1 MMALLERG
9 RASFSRTLSS
19 LRYRN
24 YRLLFFGTSLSHVG
38 DFVQAMA
45 QSWLVWTLTSSPFLL
60 GLVGFCQA
68 LPRLLLG
75 AVGGAIVDRLDRR
88 RLLLCTQI
96 LAMAQ
101 AFGFWALVYFDLI
114 AFWHVLVLVLFLGIV
129 NTLNQTARHSLING
143 LVPREHLMNAIALN
157 SSLANLA
164 KIIGPSLGG
173 VLISIIGVAGCL
185 FVNAVSFLA
194 IIVTLVIMEFPAV
207 DGTTKDQD
215 SFWYDVTEG
224 YHFVRGQHRL
234 FSVILLTYG
243 VALVGSPYTRFLPV
257 FATDILH
264 AGPSTFGLLLAAPGL
279 GAVLAGL
286 GIASLG
292 RVRRR
297 MHFVA
302 MSVYAFSLS
311 LVLFSFSRSL
321 PLSMLFLVLVGA
333 SNIAIRAVAN
343 GIVQMETPRHLLGRV
358 LSLFFMDKGLWSF
371 GTLFIGAVAH
381 WAGTPNAIAI
391 SGVVCAVAASAL
403 LYQQRQSRE
412 IVPAQGLD
420 GDVAK
425 QPRRVLR
432 RQ

>member
-1 MMALLERG
+1 MALFERG
-9 RASFSRTLSS
+9 RGSLSRTLSS

-45 QSWLVWTLTSSPFLL
+45 QSWLVWTMTSSPLLL

-68 LPRLLLG
+68 VPRLLLG
-75 AVGGAIVDRLDRR
+75 AVGGAIVDRLERR
-88 RLLLCTQI
+88 RLLMCTQI

-114 AFWHVLVLVLFLGIV
+114 QFWHVLVLVLFLGAV
-129 NTLNQTARHSLING
+129 NTLNHTARHSLING

-157 SSLANLA
+157 SSVANLA

-185 FVNAVSFLA
+185 LVNAVSFLA
-194 IIVTLVIMEFPAV
+194 IIVTLVIMEFAAV
-207 DGTTKDQD
+207 TAVTRAAG
-215 SFWYDVTEG
+215 SFWYDVSEG
-224 YHFVRGQHRL
+224 YHFVRGQQRL
-234 FSVILLTYG
+234 FAVIMLTYG

-264 AGPSTFGLLLAAPGL
+264 AGPSTFGLLLAAPGI

-286 GIASLG
+286 GIAFFG
-292 RVRRR
+292 TVRRR

-302 MSVYAFSLS
+302 VSVYAFSLS
-311 LVLFSFSRSL
+311 LILFSFSRSL
-321 PLSMLFLVLVGA
+321 LLSMLFLVLVGA
-333 SNIAIRAVAN
+333 SHIAMRAVAN
-343 GIVQMETPRHLLGRV
+343 GIVQMETPAHLLGRV

-371 GTLFIGAVAH
+371 GTLFIGGLAH
-381 WAGTPNAIAI
+381 WIGTPRAIAI
-391 SGVVCAVAASAL
+391 SGTACALAASAL
-403 LYQQRQSRE
+403 LYQQRQGRE
-412 IVPAQGLD
+412 IPGQNLD
-420 GDVAK
+420 GDVA
-425 QPRRVLR
+425 QEPRGLLR

>member
-1 MMALLERG
+1 MALFQRG
-9 RASFSRTLSS
+9 RASLSRTLSS

-24 YRLLFFGTSLSHVG
+24 YRLLFLGTSLSHVG

-45 QSWLVWTLTSSPFLL
+45 QSWLVWTMTGSPFLL

-75 AVGGAIVDRLDRR
+75 AIGGAIVDRLERR
-88 RLLLCTQI
+88 SLLLSTQI

-101 AFGFWALVYFDLI
+101 AFGFWALVYFERI
-114 AFWHVLVLVLFLGIV
+114 EFWHVLVLVLFLGTV

-164 KIIGPSLGG
+164 KIVGPSLGG
-173 VLISIIGVAGCL
+173 ILISIIGVAGCL

-194 IIVTLVIMEFPAV
+194 IIMTLVVMEFPAV
-207 DGTTKDQD
+207 AAESRKDA
-215 SFWYDVTEG
+215 SFWHEVAEG
-224 YHFVRGQHRL
+224 FYFVRGHERL
-234 FSVILLTYG
+234 FAVILLTYG
-243 VALVGSPYTRFLPV
+243 VALVGSPYTRFLPI
-257 FATDILH
+257 FATDVLH
-264 AGPSTFGLLLAAPGL
+264 AGPSTFGLLLAAPGI

-297 MHFVA
+297 MHFIA

-311 LVLFSFSRSL
+311 LILFSFSRSL
-321 PLSMLFLVLVGA
+321 WLSILFLVLVGA

-343 GIVQMETPRHLLGRV
+343 GIVQMETPPHLLGRM
-358 LSLFFMDKGLWSF
+358 LSLFFMDKGLWAF
-371 GTLFIGAVAH
+371 GTLFIGTVAH
-381 WAGTPNAIAI
+381 WVGTPRAIAI
-391 SGVVCAVAASAL
+391 SGIACALAASAL
-403 LYQQRQSRE
+403 LYQQRQIKALSGE
-412 IVPAQGLD
+412 NLNESA
-420 GDVAK
+420 AK
-425 QPRRVLR
+425 QPGGFLR
-432 RQ
+432 R